1 MIYPA
6 NVGKRRGGGGYIY
19 QKIHLNGGVWMA
31 VWMAYWTMMF
41 RVVEEDT
48 IAFNIKEGVLLLFTR
63 NVLDLIK
70 KR

>member
-1 MIYPA
+1 
-6 NVGKRRGGGGYIY
+6 
-19 QKIHLNGGVWMA
+19 MA

-48 IAFNIKEGVLLLFTR
+48 IAFNVKEGVLLLFTR